1 MSSDADDSDVDIIE
15 VIDKS
20 VDNTKTLKLEKIDA
34 LKKIDPNP
42 SFAIDPIVPLSS
54 SPFVSSDAADS
65 DVEIIEVIDKSV
77 DNTKTL
83 KLEKM
88 DSLKE
93 RDPNTPF
100 DMVIDRDH
108 PVPFN
113 LKNPSA
119 AELFRVLL
127 LYPST
132 FEVRSPLKRCRE
144 NKMYTIKNFQI
155 SEIKCDDNGSY
166 KDSNTVKTKYYVH
179 IDENDDVFVR
189 GVHQINGRYYY
200 KERNG
205 RQYFVPMENIYI
217 LDRYYRTNKSIEQ
230 LKMMVVRI
238 ELMESEVPLPYSC
251 VIYSLDDEGP
261 DDVTEIKCVS
271 HGNNKKAELS
281 QPYIRTS
288 KSVFQE
294 MDTLL
299 DQEKSSDVFDLLLEN
314 SGGPMFS
321 SSISTEPRNY
331 KQVLNRQNIKRQKV
345 THTKQDNP
353 NPNPSIYKDNLQKL
367 LAAQRDPK
375 SLIRS
380 GDSYLAFLYTDKQL
394 QDIEQFCCGDNDVSV
409 LGIDTT
415 FKL

>member
-1 MSSDADDSDVDIIE
+1 MPYIRNLYFVRTLSLHVDP
-15 VIDKS
+15 V
-20 VDNTKTLKLEKIDA
+20 
-34 LKKIDPNP
+34 
-42 SFAIDPIVPLSS
+42 VPLSS
-54 SPFVSSDAADS
+54 LPFVSSDADDS

-77 DNTKTL
+77 DNTNTL

-93 RDPNTPF
+93 RDPNTSF

-127 LYPST
+127 LYPSK

-155 SEIKCDDNGSY
+155 SEITCDDNGSY
-166 KDSNTVKTKYYVH
+166 KDSYTVKTKYYVH
-179 IDENDDVFVR
+179 IDENDDVFIR

-205 RQYFVPMENIYI
+205 RQYFDTEVPMENIYI

-261 DDVTEIKCVS
+261 DDVP
-271 HGNNKKAELS
+271 ELNVYHTVTIQKQKNYRS
-281 QPYIRTS
+281 LTFEQVNR
-288 KSVFQE
+288 
-294 MDTLL
+294 LL
-299 DQEKSSDVFDLLLEN
+299 DQEKSSDVFDLLLGN
-314 SGGPMFS
+314 SEGPMFS

-331 KQVLNRQNIKRQKV
+331 KQVLNRQNTKRQKV

-353 NPNPSIYKDNLQKL
+353 NPNPSIYKDDLQKL
-367 LAAQRDPK
+367 LAA
-375 SLIRS
+375 
-380 GDSYLAFLYTDKQL
+380 YLP
-394 QDIEQFCCGDNDVSV
+394 
-409 LGIDTT
+409 GISKGITIGS
-415 FKL
+415 